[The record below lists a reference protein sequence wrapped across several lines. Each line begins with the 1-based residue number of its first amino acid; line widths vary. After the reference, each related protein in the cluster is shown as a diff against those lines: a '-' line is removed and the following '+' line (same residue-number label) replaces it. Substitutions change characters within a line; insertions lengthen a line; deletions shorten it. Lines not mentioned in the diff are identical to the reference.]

1 MKSKLLKGLI
11 TLSLS
16 ISIITGGTLLYSK
29 NLITNASP
37 KIVTTAKVTAS
48 VLNVR
53 EKQST
58 SSKIIGTVR
67 KGQKLEVLK
76 INSRWTQIK
85 LNKKIGYIS
94 NDYIST
100 SKNTQSK
107 KLQPKKAQTKKS
119 TQNSVSYNAIVTASN
134 INFRKSNST
143 KSPII
148 GTIKKDTKVQVINL
162 KGDWAYIKYNDKNG
176 YVSNQYLK
184 TSTNFKPIQTKTTQT
199 KKNIVKPTMKNRIK
213 ITSNNISKAIPIK
226 TAYVTASNLNV
237 RGGKGTSYGIK
248 AVLSNGTKV
257 EILQETGEWSKIRY
271 RNLEGYVSSKYLNS
285 NKIYNTVKVNNN
297 NKIHKTT
304 NSNPN
309 ITQTDWVSKLKV
321 SNQTNQ
327 LVTVQATGTHAIVQF
342 HQKDSKGKWSKV
354 FDVNGYIGYNG
365 LGNPNTRREGD
376 GTTPTGV
383 YSFGQLFGVAPNP
396 GTKLPYT
403 QLTKNHWWVGDS
415 NSKYFN
421 TLQDR
426 RITGKYWST
435 DGGEA
440 IIDNPGAYKYGIAI
454 NFNMNRKTAYRG
466 WGIHFHCI
474 AGSSH
479 STAGCVEIPPS
490 AMKQFLQQVNSSAK
504 IVISTPKGI
513 YNY

>member
-16 ISIITGGTLLYSK
+16 ISIIAGGTLLSSK
-29 NLITNASP
+29 NM
-37 KIVTTAKVTAS
+37 VTHA
-48 VLNVR
+48 
-53 EKQST
+53 
-58 SSKIIGTVR
+58 SSKIIKT
-67 KGQKLEVLK
+67 
-76 INSRWTQIK
+76 
-85 LNKKIGYIS
+85 
-94 NDYIST
+94 
-100 SKNTQSK
+100 
-107 KLQPKKAQTKKS
+107 
-119 TQNSVSYNAIVTASN
+119 AIVTASN
-134 INFRKSNST
+134 LNFRKSNST

-148 GTIKKDTKVQVINL
+148 GSIKKGVKVQVINL
-162 KGDWAYIKYNDKNG
+162 KGDWAYIKYNGRNG
-176 YVSNQYLK
+176 YVSKQYLK
-184 TSTNFKPIQTKTTQT
+184 TPTNIKSIQTKTTQT
-199 KKNIVKPTMKNRIK
+199 KKVNKKNTVKPTTKNNK
-213 ITSNNISKAIPIK
+213 KTTSKHISKATPIK
-226 TAYVTASNLNV
+226 TAYVSASNLNV
-237 RGGKGTSYGIK
+237 RSGKGTNYGIRG
-248 AVLSNGTKV
+248 VLPNGTKV
-257 EILQETGEWSKIRY
+257 EILQNTGEWSKIRY
-271 RNLEGYVSSKYLNS
+271 GNLEGYVARKYLSS
-285 NKIYNTVKVNNN
+285 NKIYNTTEVNNN

-321 SNQTNQ
+321 SNQTSQ
-327 LVTVQATGTHAIVQF
+327 LVTVQATGTHAVVQF

-365 LGNPNTRREGD
+365 LGNPSTRREGD

-403 QLTKNHWWVGDS
+403 QLTWNHWWVGDS

-426 RITGKYWST
+426 RVTGKNWST

-440 IIDNPGAYKYGIAI
+440 IIDNPVAYKYGIAI

-474 AGSSH
+474 AGNSH
-479 STAGCVEIPPS
+479 STAGCVEIPPL
-490 AMKQFLQQVNSSAK
+490 AMKEFLQQVDSGAK

>member
-1 MKSKLLKGLI
+1 M
-11 TLSLS
+11 
-16 ISIITGGTLLYSK
+16 
-29 NLITNASP
+29 P
-37 KIVTTAKVTAS
+37 
-48 VLNVR
+48 
-53 EKQST
+53 
-58 SSKIIGTVR
+58 
-67 KGQKLEVLK
+67 
-76 INSRWTQIK
+76 
-85 LNKKIGYIS
+85 
-94 NDYIST
+94 
-100 SKNTQSK
+100 
-107 KLQPKKAQTKKS
+107 
-119 TQNSVSYNAIVTASN
+119 
-134 INFRKSNST
+134 
-143 KSPII
+143 
-148 GTIKKDTKVQVINL
+148 
-162 KGDWAYIKYNDKNG
+162 
-176 YVSNQYLK
+176 
-184 TSTNFKPIQTKTTQT
+184 
-199 KKNIVKPTMKNRIK
+199 
-213 ITSNNISKAIPIK
+213 
-226 TAYVTASNLNV
+226 
-237 RGGKGTSYGIK
+237 
-248 AVLSNGTKV
+248 NGTKV
-257 EILQETGEWSKIRY
+257 EVLQETGEWSKIKY
-271 RNLEGYVSSKYLNS
+271 RNSIGYVASRYLNS
-285 NKIYNTVKVNNN
+285 NKIYNAVKLNSN
-297 NKIHKTT
+297 NKTIDKNNTTINT
-304 NSNPN
+304 NSN

-327 LVTVQATGTHAIVQF
+327 LVTVQATDTHAIVQF

-383 YSFGQLFGVAPNP
+383 YSFGQLFGVASNP

-403 QLTKNHWWVGDS
+403 QLTKNHWWVGDF

-435 DGGEA
+435 NGGEA

-474 AGSSH
+474 AGSNH